1 MSKLAIRLRKFSRVC
16 PITGYNEQSIKVGA
30 PVIVG
35 TDRGVEF
42 AWIIAYPKG
51 YPHSSTKEVKLKKV
65 IRYASEADL
74 KIAAELESKE
84 EAAQAAALEKIKQY
98 ELPIKIVNV
107 EVIFDGARTIFYYK
121 VEENKKITRGTRDLE
136 KDLSRILQTRVE
148 MKQVTPRD
156 EARLLGGLGPCG
168 KALCCATWLTRPKH
182 VTVKM
187 VKEQGLQ
194 LSPTKTAGICGR
206 LMCCL
211 GYEVENAG
219 KKDERKAREG
229 PGKDDRRR

>member
-1 MSKLAIRLRKFSRVC
+1 MSKLAIRLRKFGRVC

-42 AWIIAYPKG
+42 GWIIAYPKG
-51 YPHSSTKEVKLKKV
+51 YPHTSTKDVRLKKV
-65 IRYASEADL
+65 IRYASEEDL
-74 KIAAELESKE
+74 KIAAGLEGKE
-84 EAAQAAALEKIKQY
+84 ETAQKTALEKIKQY
-98 ELPIKIVNV
+98 DLPIKIVNV
-107 EVIFDGARTIFYYK
+107 EVIFDGARTVYYYK
-121 VEENKKITRGTRDLE
+121 VEENKKIVRGTRDLE
-136 KDLSRILQTRVE
+136 KDLSRLLQTRVE
-148 MKQVTPRD
+148 MKQVSPRD
-156 EARLLGGLGPCG
+156 VARMLGGLGPCG
-168 KALCCATWLTRPKH
+168 KNLCCATWLTKPKH

-211 GYEVENAG
+211 GYEIENVG
-219 KKDERKAREG
+219 KKADLRAKEG
-229 PGKDDRRR
+229 PGR